1 MGEVRGKVVLFRRY
15 KESDNGGID
24 VRSVWPDDG
33 VNADGDNGH
42 DIFYIEDRYYSTS
55 EAIHNTRE
63 KRELVCAAIKA
74 ACDNN
79 NKKMHII
86 FNSVA
91 GRGSHTPWDYA
102 WGGVGISP
110 EMNPALKDILDSIAT
125 DNKVRPLRMGAILL
139 DFYNKHGDDDDCKLV
154 ERIINFNFKEP
165 FVKLE

>member
-1 MGEVRGKVVLFRRY
+1 
-15 KESDNGGID
+15 
-24 VRSVWPDDG
+24 
-33 VNADGDNGH
+33 
-42 DIFYIEDRYYSTS
+42 
-55 EAIHNTRE
+55 
-63 KRELVCAAIKA
+63 VCAAIKA

-125 DNKVRPLRMGAILL
+125 DNKVRPLRMGAVLL